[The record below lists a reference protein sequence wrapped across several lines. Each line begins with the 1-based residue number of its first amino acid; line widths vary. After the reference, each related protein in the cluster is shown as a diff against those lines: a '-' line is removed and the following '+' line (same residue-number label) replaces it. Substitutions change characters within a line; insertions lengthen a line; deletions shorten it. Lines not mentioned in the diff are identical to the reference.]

1 MSHSSDDQ
9 SFPRGPLIG
18 AGALVLFSLV
28 AVAALRVSGAA
39 PVAPERAPV
48 AVERHLRFEDVNG
61 GVDVIDARSGR
72 AIASLQQGG
81 DGFVRA
87 TLRTFVRE
95 RRRQNIGA
103 EMPFV
108 LASHVDGR
116 LSLDDP
122 ATGRSVYL
130 EAFGPDNAAAFARL
144 LKAQPQT

>member
-1 MSHSSDDQ
+1 MSDPFDGQ
-9 SFPRGPLIG
+9 SFPRAPLIG
-18 AGALVLFSLV
+18 AGALVLATVL
-28 AVAALRVSGAA
+28 AVAALRLTGTG
-39 PVAPERAPV
+39 PVTLDRAPV
-48 AVERHLRFEDVNG
+48 AVERQLHFEDRNG
-61 GVDVIDARSGR
+61 GVDVLDARSGQR
-72 AIASLQQGG
+72 ITSLAQGG

-103 EMPFV
+103 EVPFV

-116 LSLDDP
+116 LTLDDP
-122 ATGRSVYL
+122 ATGRSVNL